1 MQTDPFFAN
10 TWRFAGLAGHV
21 ISMSNETA
29 YTDDSPSDYYFP
41 TGVEQWEPDAL
52 VFLGESISEAL
63 GHHHTVPAQSLIER
77 LGMTEAPVE
86 DESNFLQLESSLGW
100 NNKPWKEYLGE
111 PKGYQ
116 WDQSSIPKIY

>member
-10 TWRFAGLAGHV
+10 TWRFAGMAGHV

-52 VFLGESISEAL
+52 VFLGESIGEAL
-63 GHHHTVPAQSLIER
+63 EHHHTIPSESL
-77 LGMTEAPVE
+77 
-86 DESNFLQLESSLGW
+86 
-100 NNKPWKEYLGE
+100 
-111 PKGYQ
+111 
-116 WDQSSIPKIY
+116 IPKIYKVADSASYIKPYSQRDHSWNDAEY